1 MARKKKNQMEMLCE
15 NCKKPQQKDET
26 QSTVNWQVF
35 NSSDRCEC
43 GGKFVL
49 HMDGEKL

>member
-15 NCKKPQQKDET
+15 NCKKPQPKDES
-26 QSTVNWQVF
+26 QSNENWSVF
-35 NSSDRCEC
+35 SNGTLCEC